1 MPCIPCQYWVNK
13 IAWNKF
19 EEDGLGLPSFDKLKK
34 IQDHYFKRAQKEGY
48 PARSV
53 YKLEE
58 AQQKHHFLKK
68 GDRIL
73 DLGCQPGSWAMYA
86 AKTVGPAGLVVG
98 VDLHRGKGIYMAGG
112 AKIQVLQADIMDDEV
127 LATVRKVCDGFAAVL
142 SDMAPH
148 TTGNKWTD
156 QQQSLNLCRRALRLA
171 VALLAQDGVF
181 YCKVFEGEDFK
192 EFLSE
197 VKGFF
202 GSARVVKPKSSRSE
216 SREVFVLATAFKG
229 R

>member
-1 MPCIPCQYWVNK
+1 
-13 IAWNKF
+13 
-19 EEDGLGLPSFDKLKK
+19 LKK
-34 IQDHYFKRAQKEGY
+34 LQDHYFKRAKKEGY

-58 AQQKHHFLKK
+58 AQQKYHFLKK

-73 DLGCQPGSWAMYA
+73 DLGCQPGSWSMYA
-86 AKTVGPAGLVVG
+86 AKVVGPAGLVVG
-98 VDLHRGKGIYMAGG
+98 IDLHRGKGINMPGG
-112 AKIQVLQADIMDDEV
+112 ARIKVLQGDIMDDELIDV
-127 LATVRKVCDGFAAVL
+127 VGGLCSGFSAVV

-156 QQQSLNLCRRALRLA
+156 QQQSLNLCRRALQLA
-171 VALLAQDGVF
+171 VALLQKGGCF

-192 EFLSE
+192 EYLNE
-197 VKGFF
+197 VRGFF
-202 GSARVVKPKSSRSE
+202 GSARVVKPKSSRPE